1 MITDI
6 LLPYRSICIF
16 AAIIL
21 LVLLSGCSNSEE
33 KSTESSKVTEEIKL
47 CDWVTDEQIKK
58 IYRKPLVK
66 SGEGKQCLW
75 SKTAGGMSYFDISI
89 HSKFQ
94 DLRKYFAPKI
104 PSYVVLQKIDDL
116 GDEGLMTVTEG
127 SLGVVIIRKGELIL
141 QSAPT
146 FLDIEPGS
154 IEQQALWDIYRTV
167 LDKL

>member
-1 MITDI
+1 MITNR
-6 LLPYRSICIF
+6 LQPYRSFCIL
-16 AAIIL
+16 AAI
-21 LVLLSGCSNSEE
+21 VLIIALSGCSSSEE
-33 KSTESSKVTEEIKL
+33 KSTESSNVTEEIKI
-47 CDWVTDEQIKK
+47 CDWVSDEQIQK

-94 DLRKYFAPKI
+94 DLRKYFAPEI
-104 PSYVVLQKIDDL
+104 PSYVVLQKIEDL

-154 IEQQALWDIYRTV
+154 TEQQALWDVYRSV